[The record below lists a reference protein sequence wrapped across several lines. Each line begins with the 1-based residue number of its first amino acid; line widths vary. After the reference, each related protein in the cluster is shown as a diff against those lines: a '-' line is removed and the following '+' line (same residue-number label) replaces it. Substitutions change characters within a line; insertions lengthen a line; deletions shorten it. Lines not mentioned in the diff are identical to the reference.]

1 MTTDP
6 NRTWSG
12 QELATRLQIKPHN
25 LLTQLA
31 EWGRLGF
38 LAHTDYGTYA
48 LSTRPGNTSW
58 ANAPDP

>member
-12 QELATRLQIKPHN
+12 QELAAQLQIKLHN

-31 EWGRLGF
+31 EWSRQGF
-38 LAHTDYGTYA
+38 LRCPEASGQ
-48 LSTRPGNTSW
+48 SIQ
-58 ANAPDP
+58 